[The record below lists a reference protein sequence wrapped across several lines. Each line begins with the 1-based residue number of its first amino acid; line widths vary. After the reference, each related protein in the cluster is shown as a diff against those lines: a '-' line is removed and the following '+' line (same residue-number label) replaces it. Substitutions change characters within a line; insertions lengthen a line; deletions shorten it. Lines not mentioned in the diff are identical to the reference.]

1 MILIADSG
9 STKTD
14 WGLID
19 DKHEVNKF
27 QTAGLNPFFVDRLQI
42 EKIIKETFDTKN
54 TKVEKIYFYGAG
66 CASLNNCNI
75 IKESITSVFNNAA
88 VFVFTDLLGAARALF
103 GNEKG
108 IVAIL
113 GTGSNTAFYDG
124 NKIVKNISSLGY
136 IMGDEGSGA
145 YLGKMFIADFLNEEI
160 PSNLSSKFIEEYR
173 LTKEKIIETIYSKPF
188 PNRFLASF
196 TKFLFKNIKEKYVI
210 DLLEDN
216 FNQFLD
222 KTICKYDLYDK
233 LIIRF
238 VGSIAY
244 YFEKELKSVALKR
257 NIKIDKIIQNP
268 IESLVNYHLDRL

>member
-14 WGLID
+14 WRLID
-19 DKHEVNKF
+19 EKYEVNKF
-27 QTAGLNPFFVDRLQI
+27 RTVGLNPFFVDRLHI
-42 EKIIKETFDTKN
+42 EKIIKGTFNIKN
-54 TKVEKIYFYGAG
+54 TKVDKIYFYGAG

-75 IKESITSVFNNAA
+75 VKYSITSVFNNAE

-113 GTGSNTAFYDG
+113 GTGANTAFYDG
-124 NKIVKNISSLGY
+124 NKFVKSISSLGY

-145 YLGKMFIADFLNEEI
+145 YLGKMFIAGFLNEEL
-160 PSNLSSKFIEEYR
+160 PSNLSNKFIEEYR
-173 LTKEKIIETIYSKPF
+173 LTKEKIIEIIYSKPF

-196 TKFLFKNIKEKYVI
+196 SKFLYNNKDDKYVLN
-210 DLLEDN
+210 LLEYN
-216 FNQFLD
+216 FNQFFD

-233 LIIRF
+233 QIIRL
-238 VGSIAY
+238 VGSIAF
-244 YFEKELKSVALKR
+244 YFENELKSVALKR
-257 NIKIDKIIQNP
+257 NIKIDKIIKNP